1 MGTKHGWP
9 WRQQGPQAANW
20 SIARIVPLQP
30 PQAFPRSPFFGGP
43 VFGGPVFG
51 VIAALVLAVGVLL
64 CPATSWADSVASF
77 PSAPPSERVL
87 DGADVLS
94 RAALGDLS
102 NELQAFGPEHVDA
115 HLITV
120 TRLDYG
126 LSLPDLAQQVVD
138 RWLASGAEDNQ
149 LLFAVDA
156 KTAAA
161 AIAVSPGLQGELNTD
176 LLCSTARATM
186 APLLRDGARYRQ
198 AGLDGMGRLLT
209 VLQGGEDPG
218 EPVVAEVVTP
228 VSNIP
233 TKEETSESNAFT
245 WVVVL
250 LVVGTLVP
258 MLTWW
263 IFSR

>member
-1 MGTKHGWP
+1 MSQSLAPRKGLSIGIWATLLVAAIGLVWPSCGW
-9 WRQQGPQAANW
+9 AA
-20 SIARIVPLQP
+20 S
-30 PQAFPRSPFFGGP
+30 
-43 VFGGPVFG
+43 
-51 VIAALVLAVGVLL
+51 AA
-64 CPATSWADSVASF
+64 SV

-87 DGADVLS
+87 DQADVLS
-94 RAALGDLS
+94 RATAADLS
-102 NELQAFGPEHVDA
+102 SQLQAFGPEHVDA

-120 TRLDYG
+120 PRLDYG
-126 LSLPDLAQQVVD
+126 LSLQDLAKQVVD

-149 LLFAVDA
+149 LLFVVDA

-161 AIAVSPGLQGELNTD
+161 AVAVSPGLQGELNSD
-176 LLCSTARATM
+176 LLRSTAKGTM

-218 EPVVAEVVTP
+218 EPEIAEVVTA
-228 VSNIP
+228 VSNVP
-233 TKEETSESNAFT
+233 TKEETSASNAFT